1 MKHYIVEAAQLLQRL
16 TFTRRNSQRIG
27 NYPMD
32 HLELAIAGHNYLR
45 ISSMLPEFASAD
57 KSLLLL
63 QIFKLSSFPSVVSNR
78 RKQKTHFVSR

>member
-1 MKHYIVEAAQLLQRL
+1 MKQYIVEAAQLLQRL
-16 TFTRRNSQRIG
+16 TFTRRNSQRID

-32 HLELAIAGHNYLR
+32 HLELAISGDNYLR

-63 QIFKLSSFPSVVSNR
+63 QIFMPSSFPSIGSNG